1 MRLRVLF
8 FPSGLTN
15 NVRLEPAVLARTLCS
30 RNKIKICHANSMM
43 QPFKILSKPLL
54 LPPAPFATH
63 YAAQRCHPAGVPQLR
78 PPVQQ
83 LPAVLGKRQPCW
95 PVTRAEPRGRRRL
108 NPRPDLGTFAPC
120 VAPHA
125 ADPAAAF
132 SSKTMQQQHTHEPV
146 GTNVPASLPQLHHK
160 TVDATVAAA
169 RAVTDPRPA
178 NSRSHKMNT
187 SRQQRACSE
196 KKHIDAL
203 LTFLLSL
210 LPCMEAGNN
219 TT

>member
-8 FPSGLTN
+8 SPRVSQTMFDLSQPCLRAHCAQETRTN
-15 NVRLEPAVLARTLCS
+15 
-30 RNKIKICHANSMM
+30 ICRANSMT
-43 QPFKILSKPLL
+43 QPFKILGKPLL

-108 NPRPDLGTFAPC
+108 NPRPDLGTFAPG
-120 VAPHA
+120 VAPRA
-125 ADPAAAF
+125 ADPATAF
-132 SSKTMQQQHTHEPV
+132 SSETTQQQQTHEPM
-146 GTNVPASLPQLHHK
+146 GTNVPASLSQLHHK

-169 RAVTDPRPA
+169 CAVADPRPA
-178 NSRSHKMNT
+178 NNRPHRENT
-187 SRQQRACSE
+187 SRQQRKCSG
-196 KKHIDAL
+196 KKHVDAL
-203 LTFLLSL
+203 LTCLLSL
-210 LPCMEAGNN
+210 MPCMEAGNN
-219 TT
+219 TA